1 MAQSEPSNLPSPG
14 GGLPD
19 KGRDRNMLMLGALTM
34 FVTVFL
40 ALIGQG
46 CPPREAA
53 AITVGLAI
61 GTAEAIRRL
70 IDRDDDPRST
80 Q

>member
-1 MAQSEPSNLPSPG
+1 MTHLEPSSRGNLPEQ
-14 GGLPD
+14 D
-19 KGRDRNMLMLGALTM
+19 NDRNVLLFGVLT
-34 FVTVFL
+34 VYTIVFL

-61 GTAEAIRRL
+61 GTAEAMRRL
-70 IDRDDDPRST
+70 LDRDDDAGSM